1 MQQYIASRIFT
12 IDANIGAGKTTVM
25 EYLHRHYRVP
35 IDPEPVQKWQ
45 PYLEDMYRNEKGA
58 FEFQLRVWMDRC
70 WVQQRPNMAPIVMER
85 SPYFQKNVFIP
96 VNLDNNRI
104 TSRQNELLHEM
115 YSLSMSMWSPQGS
128 IYLRSDPAKCQQR
141 IAKRSRDSEE
151 TIPIEYLEALHKY
164 HETAYMN
171 GVANGMPII
180 VIDVEGKTVEQIAKE
195 VFNALSALGMYGT
208 HHNV

>member
-1 MQQYIASRIFT
+1 MQEMMASRIFT

-35 IDPEPVQKWQ
+35 IDPEPVQKWM
-45 PYLEDMYRNEKGA
+45 PYLEEMYRNDKGA

-70 WVQQRPNMAPIVMER
+70 WVQQRPSMAPIVMER

-96 VNLDNNRI
+96 VNFDNNRI
-104 TSRQNELLHEM
+104 TARENDLLHEM

-141 IAKRSRDSEE
+141 IAKRSRNSEE
-151 TIPIEYLEALHKY
+151 TIPIEYLESLHKY
-164 HETAYMN
+164 HEMAYMN

-180 VIDVEGKTVEQIAKE
+180 VIDVENKNVEQVAKE
-195 VFNALSALGMYGT
+195 VYNALSALGMYGT
-208 HHNV
+208 HNNV